1 MFKKFDMLIIASG
14 AGLLSVDAN
23 HTITSK
29 LQDLTFNLDKKFFF
43 SLWMPETGYFL
54 NEINRNRSKLVK

>member
-29 LQDLTFNLDKKFFF
+29 LQVKPIVKNSFRYVINL
-43 SLWMPETGYFL
+43 
-54 NEINRNRSKLVK
+54 